1 MRGLLERVK
10 AFHDRDSGCNG
21 FTADYEILRR
31 DIDAALNTMSAAT
44 DACQATPAKELERQI
59 MSASVAKNEREWW
72 AAREI
77 ERLRNLE
84 AALHTAPDGR
94 FTEGVSGDGV
104 VILNDGLPLTI
115 SEVLALLNHRD
126 PLTLESEFQRIRL
139 RDALQSIANNTCC
152 DKCQEA
158 ALVAHAALNP
168 A

>member
-1 MRGLLERVK
+1 MMKRPTVNSTEVSDEV
-10 AFHDRDSGCNG
+10 ASIFEDAMG
-21 FTADYEILRR
+21 FGDTQKHFEPPLQ
-31 DIDAALNTMSAAT
+31 AT
-44 DACQATPAKELERQI
+44 DPAILKRQI
-59 MSASVAKNEREWW
+59 MSWNEWKNEREWW